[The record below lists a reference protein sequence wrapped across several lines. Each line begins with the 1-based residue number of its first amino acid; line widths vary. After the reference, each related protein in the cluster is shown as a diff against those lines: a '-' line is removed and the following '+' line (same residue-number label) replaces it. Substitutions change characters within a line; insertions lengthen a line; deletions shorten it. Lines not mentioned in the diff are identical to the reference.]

1 MDGGLCAERR
11 RTKRR
16 AGGAPREA
24 KTGRSTHS
32 PGPPPVVR
40 GSPGR
45 ARLALAGGFTFPRA
59 ARVPR
64 SAYARLRYRGPRGR
78 RLKIRRTRRTMDSAA
93 PREPGA
99 TEPPARARPRLVF
112 RTQLAHG
119 SPTGRIEGFTNV
131 RELYAKIA
139 EAFGIA
145 PTEVR
150 ADHGHHPG
158 PRLHAT
164 RKTGPD
170 SGGGVPISAK
180 DPTQLSDGW

>member
-1 MDGGLCAERR
+1 
-11 RTKRR
+11 
-16 AGGAPREA
+16 
-24 KTGRSTHS
+24 
-32 PGPPPVVR
+32 
-40 GSPGR
+40 
-45 ARLALAGGFTFPRA
+45 
-59 ARVPR
+59 
-64 SAYARLRYRGPRGR
+64 
-78 RLKIRRTRRTMDSAA
+78 MDSAE

-158 PRLHAT
+158 PCLYST
-164 RKTGPD
+164 RKTGSDPE
-170 SGGGVPISAK
+170 
-180 DPTQLSDGW
+180 DPTQVSGAHKWLMDGNQLSG